1 MLPIGKISVGGYI
14 VETMGPEVSATE
26 TSETAPELLDDDQRI
41 AAWIRTF
48 RLRRNLTLAQLSEL
62 SGISIGHLSRLENG
76 SRTPTV
82 RLLLQLARALGV
94 SLGALVGETPDQ
106 NTVYVSRS
114 VDRRT
119 IETGDT
125 SLQSLSD
132 PALRWLQ
139 AVELC
144 LLPGRVGE
152 PASHPGEEWIYVL
165 AGAIEVDLNGSTSS
179 LAVGDAV
186 HFRADVP
193 HALRNSREEGA
204 TVLVVNS
211 LESPTTHLG
220 Y

>member
-1 MLPIGKISVGGYI
+1 M
-14 VETMGPEVSATE
+14 SATE
-26 TSETAPELLDDDQRI
+26 IGETATELLDDDERI
-41 AAWIRTF
+41 AAWIRVF

-62 SGISIGHLSRLENG
+62 SGVSIGHLSRLENG
-76 SRTPTV
+76 TRTPTV

-94 SLGALVGETPDQ
+94 PVGALVGETPHQ
-106 NTVYVSRS
+106 NTAYVSRS

-119 IETGDT
+119 IEAGDT

-139 AVELC
+139 AVELR

-165 AGAIEVDLNGSTSS
+165 AGAIDVDVNGSRSS
-179 LAVGDAV
+179 LGVSDSV
-186 HFRADVP
+186 HFHADVP
-193 HALRNSREEGA
+193 HALHNPHEEGA

-211 LESPTTHLG
+211 MESPTTHVG

>member
-1 MLPIGKISVGGYI
+1 
-14 VETMGPEVSATE
+14 MGPKVSATE
-26 TSETAPELLDDDQRI
+26 TGETAPELPDDGQRI

-48 RLRRNLTLAQLSEL
+48 RLRRNLTLAQLSDL

-82 RLLLQLARALGV
+82 RLLLHLARALGV

-119 IETGDT
+119 IEAGDT
-125 SLQSLSD
+125 SLQSVSD

-144 LLPGRVGE
+144 FLPGRVGE

-165 AGAIEVDLNGSTSS
+165 AGAIEVNVNGSTSS

-193 HALRNSREEGA
+193 HALRNPHEEGA

>member
-1 MLPIGKISVGGYI
+1 MDS
-14 VETMGPEVSATE
+14 EMSATE
-26 TSETAPELLDDDQRI
+26 ISETGLEALDDQERI

-62 SGISIGHLSRLENG
+62 SGVSIGHLSRLENG
-76 SRTPTV
+76 TRTPTV

-94 SLGALVGETPDQ
+94 SVGELVGETPHE
-106 NTVYVSRS
+106 NTVFVSRGM
-114 VDRRT
+114 DRRT
-119 IETGDT
+119 IETDDT

-165 AGAIEVDLNGSTSS
+165 AGVIDVDVNGSTSS
-179 LAVGDAV
+179 LAEGDAV

-193 HALRNSREEGA
+193 HSLHNPHQEGA

-211 LESPTTHLG
+211 MGAPTMHLG

>member
-1 MLPIGKISVGGYI
+1 M
-14 VETMGPEVSATE
+14 TATE
-26 TSETAPELLDDDQRI
+26 ISETAPELLDDDQRI

-62 SGISIGHLSRLENG
+62 SGVSIGHLSRLENG
-76 SRTPTV
+76 TRTPTV

-94 SLGALVGETPDQ
+94 SVGALVGETPHQ
-106 NTVYVSRS
+106 NTVYVSRG
-114 VDRRT
+114 VGRRT

-132 PALRWLQ
+132 PGLRWLQ
-139 AVELC
+139 AVELR

-152 PASHPGEEWIYVL
+152 PVAHPGEEWIYVL
-165 AGAIEVDLNGSTSS
+165 SGMIEVDVNGTASS
-179 LAVGDAV
+179 LAAGDAV

-193 HALRNSREEGA
+193 HALRNPHEEGA

-211 LESPTTHLG
+211 MEAPAMHPG

>member
-1 MLPIGKISVGGYI
+1 MDPG
-14 VETMGPEVSATE
+14 VSTAE
-26 TSETAPELLDDDQRI
+26 INETAPEPLDDDQRV
-41 AAWIRTF
+41 AVWIRTF
-48 RLRRNLTLAQLSEL
+48 RNRRNLTLAQLSEL

-76 SRTPTV
+76 TRAPTV

-94 SLGALVGETPDQ
+94 SLGALVGETPEQ

-114 VDRRT
+114 AGRRT

-125 SLQSLSD
+125 ALQSLSD

-139 AVELC
+139 AVELS

-152 PASHPGEEWIYVL
+152 PASHAGEEWIYVL
-165 AGAIEVDLNGSTSS
+165 TGAIEVNVNGSTSA
-179 LAVGDAV
+179 LAAGDAV

-193 HALRNSREEGA
+193 HALRNPHEEGA

-211 LESPTTHLG
+211 LESPTAHLG